1 MNRTIDIIV
10 APDGTA
16 RIETR
21 GFAGQQCRA
30 ASQFLE
36 AALGQVSA
44 ERLTPEYY
52 QAATA
57 EQPIEQ
63 RQTPA

>member
-1 MNRTIDIIV
+1 MSRTIEILV
-10 APDGTA
+10 TPDGQA
-16 RIETR
+16 RLETR

-36 AALGQVSA
+36 AALGQVTA
-44 ERLTPEYY
+44 ERLTSEYY

-57 EQPIEQ
+57 TQPIEQ
-63 RQTPA
+63 GQTPA